1 MTLMV
6 NGTLWAVLNQIFHMP
21 CIFHLITGLYCPGC
35 GGTRAVK
42 YLLTGQIGKSLQY
55 HPLVLY
61 TAAVVLA
68 EVVSALAAKKADRPE
83 WYLGHEKLFIYLGL
97 GIILVNWIVKNY
109 FLVVKGI
116 DLLPVPI

>member
-1 MTLMV
+1 MR
-6 NGTLWAVLNQIFHMP
+6 GDAGCQISFDRADWKEPAVP
-21 CIFHLITGLYCPGC
+21 
-35 GGTRAVK
+35 
-42 YLLTGQIGKSLQY
+42 
-55 HPLVLY
+55 PLVLY

-116 DLLPVPI
+116 DLLPMPI